1 MAAQWEPPRRPGT
14 PSGGPAQQQARPGE
28 NTAIVPL
35 GRPYG
40 RPVTPVEFFR
50 RMPTGGGTVYFK
62 PSQD

>member
-14 PSGGPAQQQARPGE
+14 PSGAPVRQQNRPGE
-28 NTAIVPL
+28 NPAV
-35 GRPYG
+35 RQPYG